1 MKQKL
6 IEILRTKEARIQEE
20 KARYSPNPAS
30 NFTHL
35 TGNANGNTTFID
47 AIERKNPNY
56 RKLLKMLHE
65 EQFRM
70 QLYLALLRKYP
81 QFANSEL
88 NNSGEERYFPDLAI
102 TGQHNYIGEA
112 SKRLLNKNTK

>member
-47 AIERKNPNY
+47 AIETIRQLDLGIANPLSFNSLDHQGLERVYFTYLKNG
-56 RKLLKMLHE
+56 K
-65 EQFRM
+65 FVW
-70 QLYLALLRKYP
+70 
-81 QFANSEL
+81 L
-88 NNSGEERYFPDLAI
+88 NN
-102 TGQHNYIGEA
+102 
-112 SKRLLNKNTK
+112 